1 MQIENLQE
9 YSGALVSEFLS
20 QGFHVSIRKEGDKNL
35 VICAKC
41 EGVEHECHIV
51 DTTHLSISKNPKS
64 IAQHDANVIIQQLKA
79 KGA

>member
-1 MQIENLQE
+1 MQINNLPE

-20 QGFHVSIRKEGDKNL
+20 QGFHVSIRKEGEKNL

-41 EGVEHECHIV
+41 EGVEHECRIV
-51 DTTHLSISKNPKS
+51 DTTHLSVSQNPKS
-64 IAQHDANVIIQQLKA
+64 IAQYDANEIINQLKA